1 MDLKVQKLGQWK
13 VLVPSVT
20 RLDAYVAEDFK
31 KLLDEALTDGTQNVV
46 VDLSDIV
53 FVDSSALGAL
63 VHCRRRLG
71 EPGQMALVGAKEDV
85 SAVLKLTRLDR
96 VFLIA
101 DSVEDFC
108 HSTA

>member
-46 VDLSDIV
+46 VAFFPAAFS
-53 FVDSSALGAL
+53 
-63 VHCRRRLG
+63 
-71 EPGQMALVGAKEDV
+71 PG
-85 SAVLKLTRLDR
+85 
-96 VFLIA
+96 
-101 DSVEDFC
+101 
-108 HSTA
+108 